1 MMIVRR
7 AVLPLRVLLVLTFAL
22 LVVFQVL
29 SMPGQFAHMAHEHPD
44 DAWLRWPMTAWSTLE
59 IGCVE
64 VVIVCTW
71 RLLGLVQADRIF
83 TERALAWVDV
93 IVAAVG
99 TGWLLLAVLW
109 VFVGVQ
115 ADDPGAPMLLTLLL
129 LIGAVIGLLM
139 LVLRELLRQAT
150 TLRSDMEAVI

>member
-1 MMIVRR
+1 MLIVRR

-29 SMPGQFAHMAHEHPD
+29 SMPGQFAHMAREHPD

-59 IGCVE
+59 IACVE

-71 RLLGLVQADRIF
+71 RLLGLVQTDRIF
-83 TERALAWVDV
+83 TERALAWVDA

-99 TGWLLLAVLW
+99 TGWLLLAALW

-129 LIGAVIGLLM
+129 LVGAVLGLLM

-150 TLRSDMEAVI
+150 MLRTDMEAVI